1 MEDKKH
7 SASIDTSLEQQY
19 VELMGNATGNSLL
32 FSSTWDKEGDI
43 YKLFNLH
50 DASKYETM
58 LSSYTPI
65 KND

>member
-19 VELMGNATGNSLL
+19 EELMGNATGNSLL